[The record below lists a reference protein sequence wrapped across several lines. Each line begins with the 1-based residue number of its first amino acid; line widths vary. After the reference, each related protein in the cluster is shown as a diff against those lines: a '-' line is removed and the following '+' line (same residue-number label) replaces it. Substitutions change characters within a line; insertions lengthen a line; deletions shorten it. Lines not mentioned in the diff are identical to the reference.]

1 MVLFDF
7 CVHYV
12 IFCEIILY
20 WYGEICVHYIIFCK
34 NYCEFVGIGFLFII
48 VDFVGYTILI

>member
-48 VDFVGYTILI
+48 VDFVRYTILI